1 MEIAAGQFKAQC
13 LQLMDLVYDTHQ
25 SLVITKRG
33 RPVAQLVA
41 YAHEK
46 PRPVFGRLSGILGQ
60 AGDLIRPVT
69 PDLGDQR
76 N

>member
-13 LQLMDLVYDTHQ
+13 LQLMDLVHDTHQ

-41 YAHEK
+41 VGDEK
-46 PRPVFGRLSGILGQ
+46 PRPVFGRLAGNLGQ
-60 AGDLIRPVT
+60 AGDLIGAVT
-69 PDLGDQR
+69 FGRGELR